1 MGSVQL
7 APCLTE
13 SLADGRGAFTTGFA
27 TLGLAALSR
36 NKKAGAA
43 GSREAGG
50 FAVIYITFQVNF
62 QGVG

>member
-1 MGSVQL
+1 M
-7 APCLTE
+7 TE